1 VSDVKAALV
10 EILKNPFDG
19 EDVVQAVN
27 SPTVL
32 ENLRMVFGPLISE
45 DFVTEMVADSSF
57 RQERTG
63 IEGFLEA
70 WRDWAAPF
78 SSMRIDVEEIRE
90 VGESIWTP
98 VDLVGVPKEGTTE
111 IRQAAGA
118 VWILGEGRLA
128 RVEFH
133 LDPETGRRAAGLDP

>member
-1 VSDVKAALV
+1 MSDVRAALIEV
-10 EILKNPFDG
+10 LKNPFDG
-19 EDVVQAVN
+19 EDVVEAVN

-32 ENLRMVFGPLISE
+32 ENLRMVFGSLISE

-70 WRDWAAPF
+70 WRDWSAPF
-78 SSMRIDVEEIRE
+78 SSMRIEVAEIRE

-98 VDLVGVPKEGTTE
+98 VELVGVPKEGTTE
-111 IRQAAGA
+111 ISQAAGA
-118 VWILGEGRLA
+118 VWILEGGSLA

-133 LDPETGRRAAGLDP
+133 LDPEAARRAAGLDD